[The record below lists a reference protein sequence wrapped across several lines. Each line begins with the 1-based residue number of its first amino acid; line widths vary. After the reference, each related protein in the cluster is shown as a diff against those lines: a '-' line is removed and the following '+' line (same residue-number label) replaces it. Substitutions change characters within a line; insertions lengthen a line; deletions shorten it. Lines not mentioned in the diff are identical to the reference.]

1 MKMAEEKV
9 TFTTENGEEI
19 NVFVV
24 EQTMLSGVNYLLVT
38 DSREAEADAFIM
50 RELEDQDGQC
60 TYEFIED
67 EKELDALSKVFAELL
82 DDVDIEMQD

>member
-1 MKMAEEKV
+1 MAEEKI
-9 TFTTENGEEI
+9 TFTTENGDEI
-19 NVFVV
+19 DVYVV

-60 TYEFIED
+60 TYEFIEE

>member
-1 MKMAEEKV
+1 MAEEKL
-9 TFTTENGEEI
+9 TFTTETGEEI

>member
-1 MKMAEEKV
+1 MAEEQV

-19 NVFVV
+19 NVFVI
-24 EQTMLSGVNYLLVT
+24 EQTTLSGMNYLLVT
-38 DSREAEADAFIM
+38 DSRETEADAFIM

-67 EKELDALSKVFAELL
+67 EKELNALSKVFAELL

>member
-1 MKMAEEKV
+1 MKMAEEQV
-9 TFTTENGEEI
+9 IFTTENGEEI
-19 NVFVV
+19 NLFVV

-50 RELEDQDGQC
+50 RELEDQNGQC

>member
-1 MKMAEEKV
+1 MAEEKL
-9 TFTTENGEEI
+9 TFTTEDGEEI
-19 NVFVV
+19 DVFVV

-50 RELEDQDGQC
+50 REVEDQNGQC
-60 TYEFIED
+60 TYEFIYE

>member
-50 RELEDQDGQC
+50 RELEDQNGQC

>member
-1 MKMAEEKV
+1 MRMEEEKI
-9 TFTTENGEEI
+9 TFTTEGGEEI
-19 NVFVV
+19 HVFVV

-38 DSREAEADAFIM
+38 DSEETEADAFIM
-50 RELEDQDGQC
+50 RELEDQNGQC

-82 DDVDIEMQD
+82 DGVDIEMQN

>member
-50 RELEDQDGQC
+50 RELKDQDGQC

-67 EKELDALSKVFAELL
+67 EKELNALSKVFAELL

>member
-1 MKMAEEKV
+1 MAEEQV

-19 NVFVV
+19 NVFVI
-24 EQTMLSGVNYLLVT
+24 EQTKLSGMNYLLVT
-38 DSREAEADAFIM
+38 DSRETEADAFIM

-67 EKELDALSKVFAELL
+67 EKELNALSKVFAELL

>member
-1 MKMAEEKV
+1 MKMAEEQV
-9 TFTTENGEEI
+9 TFTTENGEKI

-50 RELEDQDGQC
+50 RELEDQNGQC

-82 DDVDIEMQD
+82 DDVDIEMQN

>member
-1 MKMAEEKV
+1 MKMAEEKL

-19 NVFVV
+19 DVFVV

-50 RELEDQDGQC
+50 RELADQDGQC
-60 TYEFIED
+60 TYEFIEE

-82 DDVDIEMQD
+82 DDVDIEIQD